1 MIALTL
7 GAFWMMCFAMM
18 VAWDH
23 VMDGS
28 IADHSKE
35 IRERLAKL
43 KDLELLDEMDRLR
56 TRPDR
61 EFRKLHPLYME
72 ELQRRKNLHSTKSQI
87 F

>member
-1 MIALTL
+1 
-7 GAFWMMCFAMM
+7 
-18 VAWDH
+18 
-23 VMDGS
+23 
-28 IADHSKE
+28 
-35 IRERLAKL
+35 
-43 KDLELLDEMDRLR
+43 MDRLR